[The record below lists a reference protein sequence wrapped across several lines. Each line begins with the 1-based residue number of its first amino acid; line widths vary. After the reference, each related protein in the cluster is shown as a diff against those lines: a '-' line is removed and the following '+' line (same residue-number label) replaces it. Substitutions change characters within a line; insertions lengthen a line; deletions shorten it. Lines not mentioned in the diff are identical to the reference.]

1 MNKTLNIM
9 WILINNTKNFFHMYT
24 AHMNTYMNVYTCTC
38 KGEPDVI
45 ETGMKFQSSEVSGG
59 RGLGCPG
66 SV

>member
-24 AHMNTYMNVYTCTC
+24 AHEHIIHCTC

-59 RGLGCPG
+59 RGLGWSKLC
-66 SV
+66 VKH